1 MVWGSRGSRGSRGS
15 QDSQMQVDRKNEMV
29 WFSEGKEIHISDVCI
44 ASTMDS
50 KCYDVNIMKSL
61 ELLFE
66 SFLEMENY

>member
-1 MVWGSRGSRGSRGS
+1 
-15 QDSQMQVDRKNEMV
+15 MQVDRKNEMV
-29 WFSEGKEIHISDVCI
+29 WFSEGKEIHISDVYI
-44 ASTMDS
+44 ANTMDS